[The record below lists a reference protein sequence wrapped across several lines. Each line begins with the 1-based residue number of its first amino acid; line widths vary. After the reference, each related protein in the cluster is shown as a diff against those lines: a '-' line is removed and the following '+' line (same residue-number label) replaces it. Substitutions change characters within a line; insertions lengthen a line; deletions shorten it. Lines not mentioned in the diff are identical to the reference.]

1 MTAPTAGLVQVKVFV
16 RFSVVLVRFMRVRT
30 RLPWVFD
37 EITTPVEKQFGPSPM
52 DGKTER
58 AADPLRENALAL
70 LLGDVEEGKV
80 LGAELA
86 RGEVSEVADLRR
98 DLAECA
104 DGEAGH
110 APRVVRVH
118 LCLDRPGG
126 VCGRAELR
134 VKLLGCLVVV
144 LMHLVC
150 ALLDGRPESVDGDSE

>member
-1 MTAPTAGLVQVKVFV
+1 M
-16 RFSVVLVRFMRVRT
+16 RFSVVLVCFMRVRT

-37 EITTPVEKQFGPSPM
+37 EITAPVEKQFGPSPM

-58 AADPLRENALAL
+58 AADPLREKALAL

-80 LGAELA
+80 LGAELT
-86 RGEVSEVADLRR
+86 RDEVGEVADLRL

-118 LCLDRPGG
+118 LCLNRPGG
-126 VCGRAELR
+126 ARGRADFASSFLA
-134 VKLLGCLVVV
+134 
-144 LMHLVC
+144 
-150 ALLDGRPESVDGDSE
+150 ALW

>member
-1 MTAPTAGLVQVKVFV
+1 MFV

-37 EITTPVEKQFGPSPM
+37 EIKAPVEKQFGLSPM
-52 DGKTER
+52 DGKAER
-58 AADPLRENALAL
+58 AADPLCEDALAL

-80 LGAELA
+80 LGAELT
-86 RGEVSEVADLRR
+86 RDEVGEVADLRR

-118 LCLDRPGG
+118 LCLGRSGSA
-126 VCGRAELR
+126 CGRAELR
-134 VKLLGCLVVV
+134 VKLLGCLMVV
-144 LMHLVC
+144 LM
-150 ALLDGRPESVDGDSE
+150 ALSARFWTDAPKFVDGDSE

>member
-1 MTAPTAGLVQVKVFV
+1 MNLKPNMNTANSPPSPGGCGSDRPNRAGLVQVEVFV

-80 LGAELA
+80 LGAELT
-86 RGEVSEVADLRR
+86 RDEVSEVADLRR
-98 DLAECA
+98 GKSFD
-104 DGEAGH
+104 
-110 APRVVRVH
+110 P
-118 LCLDRPGG
+118 
-126 VCGRAELR
+126 
-134 VKLLGCLVVV
+134 
-144 LMHLVC
+144 
-150 ALLDGRPESVDGDSE
+150 